1 MTDEDDSSVEEII
14 SIREIAPRPVPR
26 AKHPFITHVREGY
39 EQSHTDSMRR
49 QPGARSLPSSPHTGV
64 NHISP
69 RDNVVKLG
77 QFPPIISLNVGGM
90 VYQTR
95 LSTLL
100 KYSDSMLAA
109 MFSGR
114 HKVDQDKDGHYFLD
128 TNGAVFGHIL
138 EYLRYGTVP
147 PSDLSTAVYR
157 DAEYYGLHSMVEK
170 LQLRPEIASI
180 IVKES
185 HRSQFPGYQDAKH
198 DVIRA
203 AVANASI
210 NRIGEVLVCAFR
222 TEFKAKVQNFNP
234 LHGCIV
240 ESAHVSI
247 GPWETQA
254 DEEVFMK
261 CLENDLMEDGFNVK
275 PHEGK
280 RKCKYYYGQTCQK
293 FVYKLQIIF
302 D

>member
-1 MTDEDDSSVEEII
+1 MLCHQAPCRFSAATDRCS
-14 SIREIAPRPVPR
+14 
-26 AKHPFITHVREGY
+26 F
-39 EQSHTDSMRR
+39 
-49 QPGARSLPSSPHTGV
+49 LPSSPQTGV
-64 NHISP
+64 NHYSI

-114 HKVDQDKDGHYFLD
+114 HKVDQDQDGHYFLD

-138 EYLRYGTVP
+138 EYLRYGTIP
-147 PSDLSTAVYR
+147 PSDSSIAVYR
-157 DAEYYGLHSMVEK
+157 DAEYYGLQSMVEK

-185 HRSQFPGYQDAKH
+185 HRSQFPGYQDAKN

-203 AVANASI
+203 AVANASV
-210 NRIGEVLVCAFR
+210 NRIGEVLICAFK

-247 GPWETQA
+247 GPWEAQA

-275 PHEGK
+275 PHESK